1 MSSAGEEYLVECTE
15 KPTRIIKEN
24 MTNVASFV
32 YEGVK
37 TVGDKVVT
45 LSRHVSGSSDCN
57 SIIENN
63 NEDDSKLDKTT
74 SKDELLL
81 SVSQCTSEKDLSE
94 HEVHDRINMIV
105 KAGSNV
111 LNCEVWTWGNIVHGQ
126 LGETLR
132 QLVPLILLSL

>member
-57 SIIENN
+57 SIVDANPELAFPRSTSR
-63 NEDDSKLDKTT
+63 DDGVCSL
-74 SKDELLL
+74 
-81 SVSQCTSEKDLSE
+81 SQCTSEKDLTE
-94 HEVHDRINMIV
+94 GEIKDRVNAIV
-105 KAGSNV
+105 KTGSN
-111 LNCEVWTWGNIVHGQ
+111 LINCEVWTWGNIFHGQ
-126 LGETLR
+126 LGK
-132 QLVPLILLSL
+132 VPVV